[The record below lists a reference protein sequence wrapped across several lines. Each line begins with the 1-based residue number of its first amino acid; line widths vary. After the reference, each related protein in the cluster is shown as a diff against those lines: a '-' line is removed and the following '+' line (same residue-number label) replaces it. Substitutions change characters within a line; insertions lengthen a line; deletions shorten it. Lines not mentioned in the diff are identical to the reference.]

1 MKANNNQCINLDKYL
16 KLILVFSSIYSCVVL
31 NDPKKRD
38 NYDKYGVADLEGI
51 DI

>member
-1 MKANNNQCINLDKYL
+1 
-16 KLILVFSSIYSCVVL
+16 L

-51 DI
+51 DIEDFMGSFGGF